1 MLVLSEQ
8 ISAIIKEKPNFNI
21 NTDIFKIKISGDGA
35 KMSQKSNFV
44 LLSCAFLQQENE
56 VMSAKGNHTFA
67 VVNGSE
73 KYETLKVS
81 FKDVFVEIYYLMIS
95 KSVLIVDDQEIKL
108 EFFLGGDY
116 KFLLTILGLKG
127 ATSLHACLWCKV
139 HKHKRWETDKHFDHF
154 NTNPMA
160 RTLNEIKKFVNK
172 GKGEYCCV
180 KQPLLEVD
188 IDHVIVDEL
197 HFLYV

>member
-56 VMSAKGNHTFA
+56 VMSAKGNNKFA
-67 VVNGSE
+67 MVSGSE

-81 FKDVFVEIYYLMIS
+81 FKDVFVEINS
-95 KSVLIVDDQEIKL
+95 LI
-108 EFFLGGDY
+108 
-116 KFLLTILGLKG
+116 
-127 ATSLHACLWCKV
+127 
-139 HKHKRWETDKHFDHF
+139 
-154 NTNPMA
+154 
-160 RTLNEIKKFVNK
+160 
-172 GKGEYCCV
+172 
-180 KQPLLEVD
+180 
-188 IDHVIVDEL
+188 
-197 HFLYV
+197 